1 MLARRV
7 AVSISLFVVGVV
19 LLLLVGFL
27 SGVLCT
33 DTLNITG
40 EIHSHYCYLRFLFI
54 YLFFLFYDLVVDRF
68 VLLLYFCLFLA
79 FLSAT
84 QWVFFFVFVFFN
96 GHYKPIFHL
105 TFFYLY
111 SSIEHDKQIDSSLYY
126 ILFIF
131 LIFVCEFCCRYR
143 ELQWFPG
150 SEVAEFWGE

>member
-54 YLFFLFYDLVVDRF
+54 FSILRFGGRSVCSSIIFLSFLGLSFSDTMG
-68 VLLLYFCLFLA
+68 LLLCFCLL
-79 FLSAT
+79 
-84 QWVFFFVFVFFN
+84 
-96 GHYKPIFHL
+96 
-105 TFFYLY
+105 
-111 SSIEHDKQIDSSLYY
+111 
-126 ILFIF
+126 
-131 LIFVCEFCCRYR
+131 
-143 ELQWFPG
+143 
-150 SEVAEFWGE
+150 